1 MLGKHFSP
9 DIKRKKLNRRRMVK
23 TYNTP
28 QHELS
33 PIHAIFIFTILGIEC
48 ITGIIANGFIAAIH
62 VAERIQSKAFSTNGQ
77 ILLFLSVSRT
87 VLQSFVMLEITVSS
101 LSPQFYHEEI
111 VHNAFKVS
119 FIFLNYCSLWF
130 AAWLSFFYFVKIADF
145 AHPLFLKLKW
155 RISRL
160 MPQLL
165 WLSVIICLGY
175 STLFFSDVYDVYC
188 NDCSSMHACNSTKK
202 TYFTET
208 NVDILLI
215 LYSLGIFLPLS
226 LVILTAMLMILSLK
240 KHTLHMESKAT
251 GSRDPSMEAH
261 LGAIKATSY
270 FLVLYIFNAIA
281 LFLYLSNLFKS
292 NSSWNILCQSIMAGY
307 PAGHSVL
314 LILSNPGLRRAWK
327 KIQHQLY
334 IYLKQ

>member
-9 DIKRKKLNRRRMVK
+9 DIRRKNINRRMAK

-28 QHELS
+28 QNELS
-33 PIHAIFIFTILGIEC
+33 PFPTILIFTILGVEC
-48 ITGIIANGFIAAIH
+48 ITGIMANGFIAAIH
-62 VAERIQSKAFSTNGQ
+62 VAERIQNKAFSTSGR
-77 ILLFLSVSRT
+77 ILFFLSVSRT
-87 VLQSFVMLEITVSS
+87 VLQSFMMLEITLSS

-111 VHNAFKVS
+111 VYSAVKVS
-119 FIFLNYCSLWF
+119 CIFLNYCSLWF

-145 AHPLFLKLKW
+145 THPLFLKLKW

-165 WLSVIICLGY
+165 WLSLFICLGY
-175 STLFFSDVYDVYC
+175 STLFFNDVYDVYC
-188 NDCSSMHACNSTKK
+188 NDCFSIHACNSTKK
-202 TYFTET
+202 TYSTET
-208 NVDILLI
+208 NVDILLL

-226 LVILTAMLMILSLK
+226 LVILTAMLLILSLK
-240 KHTLHMESKAT
+240 KHTLHMRSKAT

-281 LFLYLSNLFKS
+281 LFLYLSNIFKS
-292 NSSWNILCQSIMAGY
+292 HSFWNILCKSIMAGY

-327 KIQHQLY
+327 KIQHQFY